1 MVKVRLQG
9 TKQDIQWFIERALKN
24 NKEVE
29 VLEVSD
35 TFANRGTNKFV
46 RVYSEVKKAD

>member
-9 TKQDIQWFIERALKN
+9 TKQDIKWFIDRILKN

-35 TFANRGTNKFV
+35 TFANKGTKNFV
-46 RVYSEVKKAD
+46 RVYSEVEKAK